1 MSKPI
6 QTFLI
11 ILIASIILILA
22 IFFALKLISKV
33 ENSNSN
39 PNPQQNLSQTIAISI
54 TDGDTFETASGEKIR
69 LLCVDTPEETKEG
82 YEDAKAYLSALVLGK
97 EIIIERQGI
106 DKYNRTLAW
115 IIVNNANGNILVNK
129 EIVDNNFGEP
139 FPYNNTNCSRMI

>member
-1 MSKPI
+1 MTTPSRKLI
-6 QTFLI
+6 NIAIYLICTIFL
-11 ILIASIILILA
+11 LLA
-22 IFFALKLISKV
+22 IFFALNLL
-33 ENSNSN
+33 SNAETSSDQN
-39 PNPQQNLSQTIAISI
+39 YSQNLSQAISI

-69 LLCVDTPEETKEG
+69 LLCVNTPEETKEG